1 MGPPQKTVRA
11 PGPLSGKRV
20 LVTRATEQSGGVA
33 ELLRERGAEP
43 VVVPTI
49 VLRPPVDPGPLGE
62 ALRRLRS
69 GGYEWVVFTS
79 ANGVLRTWEALGAG
93 ADARA
98 LGGARVAAVGPATA
112 RALAVHG
119 LVADLVAREFR
130 GEGLAEALLAEPR
143 AAGLPPPRALLPR
156 AAKAR
161 DVLPAALREA
171 GWEVDA
177 VAAYET
183 HPPGPE
189 VAADLAR
196 RFEARGIDAVVF
208 TSSSTVDHLCD
219 LLGVRAPA
227 LLSGVRIA
235 SIGPVTSATA
245 CRRGLRVDVTA
256 PESTVPGLVQ
266 ALEESWA

>member
-1 MGPPQKTVRA
+1 MGPPQKTARA
-11 PGPLSGKRV
+11 RGPLSGKRV

-33 ELLRERGAEP
+33 DLLRDRGADP

-49 VLRPPVDPGPLGE
+49 VIRPPVDPGPLGE
-62 ALRRLRS
+62 ALRRMRS
-69 GGYEWVVFTS
+69 GGYDWVLFTS

-98 LGGARVAAVGPATA
+98 LSGARIAVVGPATA
-112 RALAVHG
+112 RALEVHG
-119 LVADLVAREFR
+119 LVADVVAREFR

-143 AAGLPPPRALLPR
+143 AAGRPPRALLAR

-171 GWEVDA
+171 GWEVDV

-196 RFEARGIDAVVF
+196 RLEARGIDAVVF
-208 TSSSTVDHLCD
+208 TSGSTVDHLCD
-219 LLGVRAPA
+219 LLGERAPA

-235 SIGPVTSATA
+235 SIGPVTSVTA
-245 CRRGLRVDVTA
+245 SRRGLRVDITA
-256 PESTVPGLVQ
+256 AESTVPGLVQ